1 MYHNLLSA
9 AALVY
14 NAPSMLRATR
24 SASPALRVALALGCA
39 ALTAAATTAG
49 PATAH
54 AAPSDKA
61 AKKAAKKA
69 LKKAKGFEKKGKK
82 AYKKGRYDDAI
93 VAFELAFK
101 THPDPRY
108 LYNIG
113 KCHEQKGD
121 LFRAM
126 EHIERYADLAED
138 EDEAEDARQ
147 SKEILGAKLAKTS
160 GEVSLT
166 TTPPDATVLLK
177 GPDKEMTG
185 QTPWGRWLPAGR
197 WKVEFAL
204 QDHLT
209 QEREIVVAAGKR
221 VTVEVTLTSKA
232 QAEAEAKAK
241 ADAAAKAK
249 ADAEAKAQAEAE
261 AKAQAER
268 AAAERQ
274 RAAQAAAT
282 RRMWSWTALGAGA
295 ALAAG
300 GAFFGMQAAE
310 HEANVDAFR
319 SEEGHGSFDD
329 AQKEQ
334 DAAEGQALIA
344 NVLVGSALVA
354 AGVGGWLMVTV
365 DEGAATVAAGGT
377 F

>member
-14 NAPSMLRATR
+14 NALRMFQAAR
-24 SASPALRVALALGCA
+24 PASTALRVALAIGCA
-39 ALTAAATTAG
+39 ALTAAATTAL
-49 PATAH
+49 PTVAN

-61 AKKAAKKA
+61 DKKAAKKA

-113 KCHEQKGD
+113 KCYEQKGD

-126 EHIERYADLAED
+126 EHIERYADLADD

-160 GEVSLT
+160 GEVTLT

-177 GPDKEMTG
+177 GPDQEMTG
-185 QTPWGRWLPAGR
+185 QTPLRRWLPAGR

-204 QDHLT
+204 QDHLA

-221 VTVEVTLTSKA
+221 LAVEVALTSKA
-232 QAEAEAKAK
+232 EAEATAKAEAEAKAK
-241 ADAAAKAK
+241 AEAKATAK
-249 ADAEAKAQAEAE
+249 AEAEAAAKAQAE
-261 AKAQAER
+261 QAE
-268 AAAERQ
+268 AERQ

-300 GAFFGMQAAE
+300 GVVFGMQAAE

-319 SEEGHGSFDD
+319 NEEGHGSFAD

-344 NVLVGSALVA
+344 NVLMGSALVA
-354 AGVGGWLMVTV
+354 AGVGGWLIVTA
-365 DEGAATVAAGGT
+365 DKDAATVTAGGT